1 MVFSHF
7 LEGSVC
13 MTGLKAHSTVARTT
27 VPALA
32 ADMHVARP
40 FFTAGRD
47 VHQIHV
53 TVLLSFEPLHVTNA
67 RVSKFSRLRSRARST
82 TPTRL

>member
-1 MVFSHF
+1 
-7 LEGSVC
+7 
-13 MTGLKAHSTVARTT
+13 MTGLKAHADVALAT

-32 ADMHVARP
+32 ADMHVALP

-47 VHQIHV
+47 VDQIHV
-53 TVLLSFEPLHVTNA
+53 TVLSRFVSLHVTNV
-67 RVSKFSRLRSRARST
+67 RVIRFSRLRVRTRPT

>member
-1 MVFSHF
+1 
-7 LEGSVC
+7 
-13 MTGLKAHSTVARTT
+13 MTGLKAHAAVARTT
-27 VPALA
+27 VPVLA

-53 TVLLSFEPLHVTNA
+53 TVLLHFVPLHVTNV
-67 RVSKFSRLRSRARST
+67 RVIGFSRLRVRTRPT
-82 TPTRL
+82 TPSRL